1 MAVNAVGPDELI
13 GEVVDGRY
21 TVLEQIAVG
30 GMASVYRAVDTR
42 LERDVALKVMKP
54 HLANDTEFV
63 SRFHREAK
71 AAARL
76 AHPNVVGVYDQG
88 EDHGR
93 VFLVMEYVPGRTFRE
108 VIEADAPLAPR
119 TALDLLDPMLQALA
133 VAHEAG
139 FVHRDVKP
147 ENVIVRTDGVIKVA
161 DFGLARAVTSLRR
174 GADPL

>member
-1 MAVNAVGPDELI
+1 MNAVGPDELI

-71 AAARL
+71 APSTAAR
-76 AHPNVVGVYDQG
+76 
-88 EDHGR
+88 
-93 VFLVMEYVPGRTFRE
+93 
-108 VIEADAPLAPR
+108 APWATSSIRP
-119 TALDLLDPMLQALA
+119 
-133 VAHEAG
+133 
-139 FVHRDVKP
+139 P
-147 ENVIVRTDGVIKVA
+147 ESPPSPVCAQRPVRGD
-161 DFGLARAVTSLRR
+161 R
-174 GADPL
+174 